1 MAMLRK
7 VRMALVAVA
16 VALLASMPAAAQD
29 NRAGRI
35 VSATP
40 MAGAPAGASA
50 YRIRYRSAD
59 TFGKPIIVSGAVIV
73 PGGGSPA
80 SGRDV
85 VVWAHGASGIA
96 ETCGLSDKPGL
107 YDLIAGLRPLL
118 AAGYVVVA
126 PDYQGLGN
134 PGPHPMLVGTA
145 AAHSVID
152 AVRAVRDMRAVRA
165 TARYAIFGESLGA
178 FSALWSGI
186 ESARY
191 APELTLVGVAA
202 AAPPT
207 DLKANLTGGSN
218 VAVRAFLTAYTASSW
233 EQVYGLPLTTVVRPH
248 TAVLIRNL
256 ARNCVSLDG
265 FKLRTKLGML
275 RLAIQLKNVDL
286 AASPRWA
293 ALMEQNSVNPSAVAL
308 PVFVQQGGKDVIV
321 APAVT
326 EAFVARLCRRN
337 RNVRYIVTPAGDH
350 VSAGKTAAPD
360 AVAWI
365 RDRFAG
371 RPPPSDCRKL

>member
-1 MAMLRK
+1 MLGRL
-7 VRMALVAVA
+7 RMAVAFGV
-16 VALLASMPAAAQD
+16 VALASALAVAAQD
-29 NRAGRI
+29 NRAGGI
-35 VSATP
+35 VSTTP
-40 MAGAPAGASA
+40 LAGAPVGATA

-59 TFGKPIIVSGAVIV
+59 AFGRPVVVSGAVIV
-73 PGGGSPA
+73 PRGRTPDGG
-80 SGRDV
+80 RHV

-96 ETCGLSDKPGL
+96 ENCGLSDKPGF

-126 PDYQGLGN
+126 PDYQGLGS

-152 AVRAVRDMRAVRA
+152 AVRAVRDMPGVQAS
-165 TARYAIFGESLGA
+165 ARYAVFGESLGA
-178 FSALWSGI
+178 FSALWAGA
-186 ESARY
+186 ESTRY

-233 EQVYGLPLTTVVRPH
+233 EQVYSLPLTTVVRPR

-265 FKLRTKLGML
+265 FRLRTKLGML
-275 RLAIQLKNVDL
+275 RLAAQLKNVDL

-293 ALMEQNSVNPSAVAL
+293 RLMEQNSVNPAALSL
-308 PVFVQQGGKDVIV
+308 PVFVQQGGEDVIV

-326 EAFVARLCRRN
+326 AAFVARLCRRN
-337 RNVRYIVTPAGDH
+337 RQVRYIVTAAGDH
-350 VSAGKTAAPD
+350 VTAGKTAAPD

-365 RDRFAG
+365 GDRFAG
-371 RPPPSDCRKL
+371 RPPPSDCGRR

>member
-1 MAMLRK
+1 MRGRYWMAI
-7 VRMALVAVA
+7 VAVA
-16 VALLASMPAAAQD
+16 FTTAVPAAAQD
-29 NRAGRI
+29 SRAGQI
-35 VSATP
+35 VSSTP
-40 MAGAPAGASA
+40 LAGAPSGASG

-59 TFGKPIIVSGAVIV
+59 TFGRSIIVSGAVIV
-73 PGGGSPA
+73 PHGRSPA
-80 SGRDV
+80 GGRNV

-96 ETCGLSDKPGL
+96 ESCGLSDKPGF
-107 YDLIAGLRPLL
+107 YDLVAGLRPLL

-134 PGPHPMLVGTA
+134 PGPHPMLIGPA
-145 AAHSVID
+145 AAHSIID
-152 AVRAVRDMRAVRA
+152 AVRAVRDMREAHA
-165 TARYAIFGESLGA
+165 SARYAVFGESLGA
-178 FSALWSGI
+178 FSALWAGI

-233 EQVYGLPLTTVVRPH
+233 EQVYDLPLATMVRPR
-248 TAVLIRNL
+248 TAMLIRNL
-256 ARNCVSLDG
+256 AKNCVSLDG

-275 RLAIQLKNVDL
+275 RLAIQLKTVDL

-293 ALMEQNSVNPSAVAL
+293 RLMEQNSVDPAALTL

-326 EAFVARLCRRN
+326 KAFVNRLCRRN
-337 RNVRYIVTPAGDH
+337 ANVRYIVTPKGDH

-360 AVAWI
+360 AVSWI
-365 RDRFAG
+365 ADRFAG
-371 RPPPSDCRKL
+371 RPPPNDCGKL

>member
-1 MAMLRK
+1 MLGKLRMTIVSVVAML
-7 VRMALVAVA
+7 A
-16 VALLASMPAAAQD
+16 ASLPVAAQD
-29 NRAGRI
+29 SRSGR
-35 VSATP
+35 VVDSTP
-40 MAGAPAGASA
+40 LAGAPVGAAA
-50 YRIRYRSAD
+50 YRIHYKSAD
-59 TFGKPIIVSGAVIV
+59 TFGRPIVVSGAVIV
-73 PGGGSPA
+73 PRGQSPA
-80 SGRDV
+80 GGRPV

-96 ETCGLSDKPGL
+96 ESCGLSDKPGF
-107 YDLIAGLRPLL
+107 YDLIAGLQPLL

-134 PGPHPMLVGTA
+134 RGPHPMLVGPA

-152 AVRAVRDMRAVRA
+152 AVRAVRDMRGVQAS
-165 TARYAIFGESLGA
+165 ARYAVFGESLGA
-178 FSALWSGI
+178 FSALWAGAL
-186 ESARY
+186 SARY

-218 VAVRAFLTAYTASSW
+218 IAVRAFLTAYTASSW
-233 EQVYGLPLTTVVRPH
+233 EQVYHLSLASVVKPH
-248 TAVLIRNL
+248 TAVLIRQL

-275 RLAIQLKNVDL
+275 RLAGQLRNVDL

-293 ALMEQNSVNPSAVAL
+293 ELMQRNSVMPATLSL
-308 PVFVQQGGKDVIV
+308 PVFVQQGANDVIV

-326 EAFVARLCRRN
+326 EAFVGRLCRRN
-337 RNVRYIVTPAGDH
+337 RNVRYIVTAGGDH

-365 RDRFAG
+365 GDRFTG
-371 RPPPSDCRKL
+371 RPPPSDCGQL

>member
-1 MAMLRK
+1 M
-7 VRMALVAVA
+7 
-16 VALLASMPAAAQD
+16 
-29 NRAGRI
+29 
-35 VSATP
+35 
-40 MAGAPAGASA
+40 
-50 YRIRYRSAD
+50 
-59 TFGKPIIVSGAVIV
+59 
-73 PGGGSPA
+73 
-80 SGRDV
+80 

-96 ETCGLSDKPGL
+96 ENCGLSDKPGFF
-107 YDLIAGLRPLL
+107 DLVAGLRPLL

-152 AVRAVRDMRAVRA
+152 AVRAVRDMRGVAA
-165 TARYAIFGESLGA
+165 SARYAVFGESLGA
-178 FSALWSGI
+178 YSALWAGA

-218 VAVRAFLTAYTASSW
+218 VAVRAFLTAYTARSW
-233 EQVYGLPLTTVVRPH
+233 EQVYDLPLTTAVKPR

-256 ARNCVSLDG
+256 AKNCVSLDG
-265 FKLRTKLGML
+265 FKLRTKIGML
-275 RLAIQLKNVDL
+275 RLAGQLRNVDL

-293 ALMEQNSVNPSAVAL
+293 KLMEQNSVSPAALSL

-326 EAFVARLCRRN
+326 AAFVDRLCRRN
-337 RNVRYIVTPAGDH
+337 RNVRYLVTPAGDH

-365 RDRFAG
+365 GDRFAG
-371 RPPPSDCRKL
+371 RPPPSDCRQR

>member
-1 MAMLRK
+1 MPGNFRL
-7 VRMALVAVA
+7 ALIAVA
-16 VALLASMPAAAQD
+16 VALIASPPAAAQQT
-29 NRAGRI
+29 RAGQ
-35 VSATP
+35 VVDAVP
-40 MAGAPAGASA
+40 LAGAPAGALA

-59 TFGKPIIVSGAVIV
+59 TFGRPIVVSGAVVV
-73 PGGGSPA
+73 PRGRLPA
-80 SGRDV
+80 GGRDV

-96 ETCGLSDKPGL
+96 ENCGLSDKPGF
-107 YDLIAGLRPLL
+107 YELIAGLRPLL

-134 PGPHPMLVGTA
+134 PGPHPMLVGA
-145 AAHSVID
+145 AASHAVID
-152 AVRAVRDMRAVRA
+152 AVRAVRDMRNVQAS
-165 TARYAIFGESLGA
+165 ARYAVFGESLGA
-178 FSALWSGI
+178 FSALWTAAK
-186 ESARY
+186 SARY

-207 DLKANLTGGSN
+207 DLRANLTGGSN

-233 EQVYGLPLTTVVRPH
+233 EQVYALPLTTVVKPR

-256 ARNCVSLDG
+256 AKNCVSLDG
-265 FKLRTKLGML
+265 FKLRTKIGML
-275 RLAIQLKNVDL
+275 RLAGQLKNVDL

-293 ALMEQNSVNPSAVAL
+293 RLMEQNSVDPATLAV
-308 PVFVQQGGKDVIV
+308 PVFMQQGGKDVIV

-326 EAFVARLCRRN
+326 KAFVGRLCRRN
-337 RNVRYIVTPAGDH
+337 PDVRYIATPAGDH

-365 RDRFAG
+365 GDRFAG
-371 RPPPSDCRKL
+371 RPPPSDCKKF

>member
-1 MAMLRK
+1 MVGKLWIAFS
-7 VRMALVAVA
+7 AVV
-16 VALLASMPAAAQD
+16 VALLASPPGAAQED
-29 NRAGRI
+29 RVGRI
-35 VSATP
+35 VSSTP
-40 MAGAPAGASA
+40 LADAPAGASA
-50 YRIRYRSAD
+50 YRIRYRSTD
-59 TFGKPIIVSGAVIV
+59 TFGRSVIVSGAVIV
-73 PGGGSPA
+73 PQGRSPVGG
-80 SGRDV
+80 RNV

-96 ETCGLSDKPGL
+96 ENCGLSDKPGF
-107 YDLIAGLRPLL
+107 YDLVAGLRPLL

-126 PDYQGLGN
+126 PDYQGLGS

-152 AVRAVRDMRAVRA
+152 AVRAVRDMHEGQASV
-165 TARYAIFGESLGA
+165 RYAVFGESLGA
-178 FSALWSGI
+178 FSALWSGVI
-186 ESARY
+186 SARY
-191 APELTLVGVAA
+191 APELALVGVAA

-233 EQVYGLPLTTVVRPH
+233 EHVYALPLTTAVKPR

-293 ALMEQNSVNPSAVAL
+293 TLMEQNSVNPDALAL
-308 PVFVQQGGKDVIV
+308 PVFVQQGGKDAIV

-326 EAFVARLCRRN
+326 AAFVRRLCRRN
-337 RNVRYIVTPAGDH
+337 RNVRYIITSAGDH
-350 VSAGKTAAPD
+350 VSAGKNAAHD

-365 RDRFAG
+365 GDRFAG
-371 RPPPSDCRKL
+371 RPAPSDCGKL

>member
-1 MAMLRK
+1 MLGRLRLP
-7 VRMALVAVA
+7 VVSV
-16 VALLASMPAAAQD
+16 LLALAAPLPAAAQD
-29 NRAGRI
+29 RRPGRI
-35 VSATP
+35 VSSTP
-40 MAGAPAGASA
+40 LPSAPGGASA
-50 YRIRYRSAD
+50 YRIRYTSAD
-59 TFGKPIIVSGAVIV
+59 AFGRPVIVSGAVIV
-73 PGGGSPA
+73 PRGQAPAGG
-80 SGRDV
+80 RHV

-96 ETCGLSDKPGL
+96 ENCGLSDKPNF
-107 YDLIAGLRPLL
+107 YDLIAGLRSLL
-118 AAGYVVVA
+118 AAGHVVVA
-126 PDYQGLGN
+126 PDYQGLGS

-152 AVRAVRDMRAVRA
+152 AVRAVRDLPGVRVS
-165 TARYAIFGESLGA
+165 TRYAVFGESLGA
-178 FSALWSGI
+178 FSALWAGA

-233 EQVYGLPLTTVVRPH
+233 EQVYGLPLATVVKPR
-248 TAVLIRNL
+248 TAMLIRNL

-265 FKLRTKLGML
+265 FKLRTKIGML
-275 RLAIQLKNVDL
+275 RLAGQLKNVDL

-293 ALMEQNSVNPSAVAL
+293 TLMEQNSVRAAALSL
-308 PVFVQQGGKDVIV
+308 PVLVQQGGKDVIV

-326 EAFVARLCRRN
+326 KAFVDRLCRRN
-337 RNVRYIVTPAGDH
+337 RAVRYIVTAAGDH
-350 VSAGKTAAPD
+350 VGAGKAAAPD

-365 RDRFAG
+365 GDRFAG
-371 RPPPSDCRKL
+371 RPPPNDCGRL